1 MRQICDKLISPF
13 LVRRNHVILQ
23 NNFKH
28 DSAMV
33 YGYYKV
39 YCLKCKHKFDDID
52 AEVDAS
58 VISTLKK
65 RCPKCGSKLLVRI
78 PKIKL

>member
-1 MRQICDKLISPF
+1 MSSF
-13 LVRRNHVILQ
+13 LDWKNHVTLQ

-28 DSAMV
+28 DNAMV
-33 YGYYKV
+33 YGFYKV
-39 YCLKCKHKFDDID
+39 YCLKCKHKFVDID
-52 AEVDAS
+52 AEVDAT
-58 VISTLKK
+58 VESTLKK

>member
-1 MRQICDKLISPF
+1 M
-13 LVRRNHVILQ
+13 VR
-23 NNFKH
+23 
-28 DSAMV
+28 
-33 YGYYKV
+33 GYYKV

-52 AEVDAS
+52 AEVDAT
-58 VISTLKK
+58 VESTLKK

>member
-1 MRQICDKLISPF
+1 MFSF
-13 LVRRNHVILQ
+13 LARENHVTLQ
-23 NNFKH
+23 NNFKN
-28 DSAMV
+28 DNAMV
-33 YGYYKV
+33 RGYYKV

-52 AEVDAS
+52 AEVDAT
-58 VISTLKK
+58 VRSTLKK

>member
-1 MRQICDKLISPF
+1 MFSF
-13 LVRRNHVILQ
+13 LAQKNHVTLQ

-28 DSAMV
+28 DNAMV
-33 YGYYKV
+33 RGYYKV

-52 AEVDAS
+52 AEVNATVES
-58 VISTLKK
+58 ILKK